1 MAFTLP
7 KLPRDHFWLPKG
19 FTVLPEVPDT
29 PPHPES
35 REPFYGRLIIP
46 FAKLWMRRMQHLT
59 VEIQHPERIPATG
72 GAVLAVNHTG
82 YWDFVFG
89 GIPAAYQGGRLVRF
103 MAKKEIWDNPVAG
116 PAMSGC
122 KHIPVDR
129 ADGAASVKEAT
140 ERAAGGELIG
150 IFPEAT
156 ISRSFE
162 IKEVKDGAARI
173 AHEAGVPL
181 IPVVIWGSQRIWT
194 KGRKPIWRLK
204 KAELIVSVREPVE
217 VTEDAKA
224 SAQRLHDAMATGLDE
239 VRARYDELYGPF
251 PEGENWMPV
260 SLGGSAPSLDE
271 ATVKDREDARKR
283 REERAAREAEK
294 AANPEPEKKP
304 LWKKLLKR

>member
-1 MAFTLP
+1 
-7 KLPRDHFWLPKG
+7 
-19 FTVLPEVPDT
+19 
-29 PPHPES
+29 
-35 REPFYGRLIIP
+35 
-46 FAKLWMRRMQHLT
+46 MQHLN

-140 ERAAGGELIG
+140 RRAADGELIG

-204 KAELIVSVREPVE
+204 SADLIVSVREPVE

-224 SAQRLHDAMATGLDE
+224 SAQRLHDAMAAGLDE
-239 VRARYDELYGPF
+239 VRAHYDELYGPF

-260 SLGGSAPSLDE
+260 SLGGSAPSLED
-271 ATVKDREDARKR
+271 ATVKDREDAQKR

-294 AANPEPEKKP
+294 AANPRPEKKS

>member
-1 MAFTLP
+1 MAF

-46 FAKLWMRRMQHLT
+46 FAKLWMRRMQHLN

-204 KAELIVSVREPVE
+204 SADLIVSVREPVE

-251 PEGENWMPV
+251 PAGEYWMPA
-260 SLGGSAPSLDE
+260 SLGGSAPSLED
-271 ATVKDREDARKR
+271 ATAKDRADAQQR

-294 AANPEPEKKP
+294 AANPAAAPEKKKP